1 MCLHLTFEA
10 LVIAGCH
17 DVYNEHNNL
26 KLKRMKGKKMKEV
39 RKFEIQYFELERKH
53 EEKK

>member
-26 KLKRMKGKKMKEV
+26 KLKRMK
-39 RKFEIQYFELERKH
+39 ERKKV
-53 EEKK
+53 EENMESKTMALYLLDS